1 MVLNFSKDGTLIT
14 DITKVVVPVN
24 EKTVQ
29 AYNLIVEQIKTK
41 EG

>member
-1 MVLNFSKDGTLIT
+1 MVLNFSKEGKLIT

-24 EKTVQ
+24 EKTKR
-29 AYNLIVEQIKTK
+29 AYELIVEQFKTK